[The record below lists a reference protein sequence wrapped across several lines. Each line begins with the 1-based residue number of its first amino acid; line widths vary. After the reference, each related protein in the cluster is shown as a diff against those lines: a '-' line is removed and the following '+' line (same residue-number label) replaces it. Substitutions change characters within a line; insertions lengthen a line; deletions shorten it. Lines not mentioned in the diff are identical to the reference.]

1 MGSPKSLALLLV
13 LLLLTP
19 GCLSF
24 PWAQDSNIEEIDC
37 QQEPT
42 DPSCEIIEISEED
55 CFFNQIFTG
64 EYCRLMHPPDNL
76 DYGEESLFLIVGS
89 EIQSLTPSFTGD
101 GPQNWLVNPR
111 LPDGLTLDA
120 ESGVISGTPEI
131 ELMSTSF
138 TIIATNAVGSSVFII
153 DIQILP
159 APPDMISY
167 GDNVIFCT
175 LNQFCGINNPM
186 TSGGEIE
193 GWDIIPNLP
202 DGLEILDNG
211 EISGVI
217 RQLVDSN
224 YTITA
229 SNSGGSI
236 STILRIISTHQTPE
250 NLFYSGHPFHWL
262 LGELIEEV
270 PSVNGGEIIEWMIE
284 PPLPQ
289 GLIFDLDD
297 GSISGVPSEL
307 HAIRE
312 HYVTATNTGGS
323 ITTTVIISV
332 NDIAPDNIRYDP
344 YIFELTIDEDLSDI
358 IPSWS
363 GGLPENW
370 EISPSLPLGLNFNNE
385 NGVISGIA
393 MEFQDSSTYQIWA
406 NNSGGYAT
414 TQLIISVVS
423 LPPDEIFWLESEY
436 ALRSNSSVL
445 IPVQNN
451 GPSIDT
457 WEVYPDLPSGLIL
470 LENGTI
476 EGIPNT
482 RSNWN
487 EYTIWA
493 NNTGGAVGLNIW
505 IAIHDLR
512 SDQNELL
519 YDLEDADWGGWSS
532 LILPIG
538 KWSFPVGRDSE
549 DNTVISAGHVGRGKI
564 VGYGHESWVDQD
576 HEFTL
581 RAVEWACGQS
591 ASVGLSYGAGFDDWE
606 DDLRAAGHDV
616 HVSVTPDDLSE
627 INCLIDEFWNGHND
641 DDNIAIENFL
651 LEGGGLI
658 MGGHSWYW
666 SYSNSDVP
674 HNYPGNKIS
683 KTTGLLVSNSL
694 GYNDINFQLPDLL
707 HTPHNAIEAVLED
720 RINGIEL
727 SNEDA
732 NIAYKSIS
740 DCTVILP
747 LDFID
752 FWTPL
757 RSLIN
762 STGWT
767 IIEYST
773 LWSSTGYDLGAD
785 PVSDILLRL
794 EESLTQNLPANELPV
809 HPSHVEFPGAVSS
822 NATRIT
828 RTVTVNGNQSGLP
841 SQFGYSGARSD
852 IRMSTGLYAPPGEV
866 ITVLVEQ
873 ETSELEFSI
882 LIGAHTDGLWG
893 KDIIKRHSKIH
904 RDWEIENTSTEVA
917 NSFGGPIYVSIPA
930 GSVFGDIELTI
941 SGAIRAPMFVL
952 GDTSD
957 FEWLYS
963 ERENPAPWAE
973 LISNNFI
980 MTVPSSEI
988 RELNNPSQLMNWWDT
1003 ALNMEHQLY
1012 GFEPWPRVERAV
1024 FDVQISIG
1032 WMHSGYP
1039 FMAHDLSVPDVV
1051 NYTYMSENGDWG
1063 MFHELGHNH
1072 QWMPSTLPGNTETSC
1087 NFASVYLMEDLVG
1100 IEGHGAVNPQQ
1111 RESRMREY
1119 FDDGSNISNWS
1130 VWTALDTFLI
1140 IKEEWGWDVITETLS
1155 LYYTLPT
1162 DEIPVGDIEEFNYWV
1177 MHLSNTTGYNLAPYH
1192 AAWGFPINQQS
1203 YDTLDHLPVWIND
1216 PLRGDF
1222 FVYDAIIRDLDIQ
1235 NTTDDDTDIFWETYD
1250 NGTNISLVFYYGVS
1264 DVGDQTLG
1272 WTSSANWG
1280 TTSVGNHSQTISDL
1294 NAGTTYYG
1302 RIQAS
1307 NEVSSVW
1314 FGPVTWTTNIN

>member
-658 MGGHSWYW
+658 MGGHSW
-666 SYSNSDVP
+666 
-674 HNYPGNKIS
+674 
-683 KTTGLLVSNSL
+683 
-694 GYNDINFQLPDLL
+694 
-707 HTPHNAIEAVLED
+707 
-720 RINGIEL
+720 
-727 SNEDA
+727 
-732 NIAYKSIS
+732 
-740 DCTVILP
+740 
-747 LDFID
+747 
-752 FWTPL
+752 
-757 RSLIN
+757 
-762 STGWT
+762 
-767 IIEYST
+767 
-773 LWSSTGYDLGAD
+773 
-785 PVSDILLRL
+785 
-794 EESLTQNLPANELPV
+794 
-809 HPSHVEFPGAVSS
+809 
-822 NATRIT
+822 
-828 RTVTVNGNQSGLP
+828 
-841 SQFGYSGARSD
+841 
-852 IRMSTGLYAPPGEV
+852 
-866 ITVLVEQ
+866 
-873 ETSELEFSI
+873 
-882 LIGAHTDGLWG
+882 
-893 KDIIKRHSKIH
+893 
-904 RDWEIENTSTEVA
+904 
-917 NSFGGPIYVSIPA
+917 
-930 GSVFGDIELTI
+930 
-941 SGAIRAPMFVL
+941 
-952 GDTSD
+952 
-957 FEWLYS
+957 
-963 ERENPAPWAE
+963 
-973 LISNNFI
+973 
-980 MTVPSSEI
+980 
-988 RELNNPSQLMNWWDT
+988 
-1003 ALNMEHQLY
+1003 
-1012 GFEPWPRVERAV
+1012 
-1024 FDVQISIG
+1024 
-1032 WMHSGYP
+1032 
-1039 FMAHDLSVPDVV
+1039 
-1051 NYTYMSENGDWG
+1051 
-1063 MFHELGHNH
+1063 
-1072 QWMPSTLPGNTETSC
+1072 
-1087 NFASVYLMEDLVG
+1087 
-1100 IEGHGAVNPQQ
+1100 
-1111 RESRMREY
+1111 
-1119 FDDGSNISNWS
+1119 
-1130 VWTALDTFLI
+1130 
-1140 IKEEWGWDVITETLS
+1140 
-1155 LYYTLPT
+1155 
-1162 DEIPVGDIEEFNYWV
+1162 
-1177 MHLSNTTGYNLAPYH
+1177 
-1192 AAWGFPINQQS
+1192 
-1203 YDTLDHLPVWIND
+1203 
-1216 PLRGDF
+1216 
-1222 FVYDAIIRDLDIQ
+1222 
-1235 NTTDDDTDIFWETYD
+1235 
-1250 NGTNISLVFYYGVS
+1250 
-1264 DVGDQTLG
+1264 
-1272 WTSSANWG
+1272 
-1280 TTSVGNHSQTISDL
+1280 
-1294 NAGTTYYG
+1294 
-1302 RIQAS
+1302 
-1307 NEVSSVW
+1307 
-1314 FGPVTWTTNIN
+1314 